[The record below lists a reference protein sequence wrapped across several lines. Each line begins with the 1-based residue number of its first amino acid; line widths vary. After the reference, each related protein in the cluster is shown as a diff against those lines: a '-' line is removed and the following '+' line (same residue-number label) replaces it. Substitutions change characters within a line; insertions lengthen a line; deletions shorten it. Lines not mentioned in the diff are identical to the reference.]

1 VLFDNENDSRLTG
14 WEMLRESTGE
24 IYNMA
29 ESKARSEIFGAIIII
44 LKKEWLQGSAFCSF
58 HGLMMHIYSLSPSCQ
73 GKKSRG
79 LLRRLCGMPARA
91 WICEPGNCADS

>member
-1 VLFDNENDSRLTG
+1 MLFNDEKDSRLTG

-29 ESKARSEIFGAIIII
+29 ESKARSEIFSAIIII

-58 HGLMMHIYSLSPSCQ
+58 YGLMMHICIHSPSCQ
-73 GKKSRG
+73 GKK
-79 LLRRLCGMPARA
+79 
-91 WICEPGNCADS
+91 